1 MADFKNEGARLLWE
15 IMKNRGLTQADV
27 RAMLQGRSG
36 PLADGAMSR
45 WLHGDRR
52 PSLSLASQLAEL
64 FGIPVQSWHQVP
76 RTADAAPARSSRR
89 APMIVRRG
97 GSAKRRQQPRARVGV
112 PTKEAR

>member
-15 IMKNRGLTQADV
+15 IMTNRGLTQADV

-64 FGIPVQSWHQVP
+64 FGIPVRAWHQVP
-76 RTADAAPARSSRR
+76 RTPDAAPARSSRR
-89 APMIVRRG
+89 TPMIVRRG
-97 GSAKRRQQPRARVGV
+97 GPAKRSQQPRTRAVA
-112 PTKEAR
+112 PAKEAR